1 MKLLFEGLFSR
12 EFCKTLEKINSV
24 ERVRRGIS
32 HGRKFNLTGIRA
44 WREKRNGFKAVKE
57 VGEWKAFLELCQKSK
72 TEIFLNKVNG

>member
-24 ERVRRGIS
+24 EHVGRGIS
-32 HGRKFNLTGIRA
+32 HGRKFNLTGIRP

-57 VGEWKAFLELCQKSK
+57 VEEWKAFLELCEKSK

>member
-24 ERVRRGIS
+24 EHVRRGIS

-44 WREKRNGFKAVKE
+44 WRGKINGFKAVKE
-57 VGEWKAFLELCQKSK
+57 VEEWKAFLELCQKSK
-72 TEIFLNKVNG
+72 MEIFLNKVNG